1 MKALTRREL
10 LGKVVSKDTFKQVV
24 KAWYQFKDP
33 FSEASEPKKPESFLD
48 KVRQIDSKHT
58 INIGKEG

>member
-1 MKALTRREL
+1 MKVLTRREML
-10 LGKVVSKDTFKQVV
+10 TKVVSKDTFKQVV
-24 KAWYQFKDP
+24 KAWYDFKDP
-33 FSEASEPKKPESFLD
+33 ISAASEPRKPESLLD

>member
-1 MKALTRREL
+1 MKVLTRREML
-10 LGKVVSKDTFKQVV
+10 TKVVSKDTFKQVV
-24 KAWYQFKDP
+24 KAWYDFKDP
-33 FSEASEPKKPESFLD
+33 ISEASEPRKPESLLD

>member
-33 FSEASEPKKPESFLD
+33 FSEASEPKRPESFLD
-48 KVRQIDSKHT
+48 KVKRIDAKHT